1 MVEGYSIIDAKTRG
15 STSMAGDR
23 RERRIFEFLPRQR
36 NLWVIETSRGGREAQ
51 VAEPVA
57 GQISHSG
64 VTTPTG
70 FIIPKLA
77 SPKGQTPQSDSAGV
91 TRELTPAES
100 EAVAVWR
107 DIEARVGPRVD
118 LY

>member
-1 MVEGYSIIDAKTRG
+1 
-15 STSMAGDR
+15 MAGDR

-70 FIIPKLA
+70 FIFPKLA